1 VSKAKLA
8 ELNPLQLAYIGD
20 AVYDL
25 LAREF
30 VLKKHRRLSK
40 LHLAE
45 KDLVCA
51 PSQAKIY
58 SLLFDCLTEE
68 EKQIAKRGRN
78 AQPKHRAPKAAT
90 CEEYASSTALEAVFG
105 YLYIKGD
112 FERIRE
118 LFALCLYKNEEAKNA
133 GG

>member
-1 VSKAKLA
+1 MSKAKLA

-68 EKQIAKRGRN
+68 EKQIAKKGET
-78 AQPKHRAPKAAT
+78 PSLSTGHKAAT

-105 YLYIKGD
+105 Y
-112 FERIRE
+112 FT
-118 LFALCLYKNEEAKNA
+118 
-133 GG
+133 